1 MDSCLYWKS
10 WALRSTAH
18 GNGRQR
24 RRFAVAA
31 QFLDSRVNTLAFGVA
46 IAVDT
51 VAGIILFERAIT
63 RPRFWSD
70 RIFVRQRRPYVRSH
84 RSTGGNGRRADED
97 LVQLLVTISHKIAY
111 ILKSVKFND
120 NLDQSWMMFKSLN
133 ERIFMG
139 FVGQRRLYFKVER
152 RLWRNKRTQHTLF

>member
-10 WALRSTAH
+10 RALRSTAH

-31 QFLDSRVNTLAFGVA
+31 QFLDSRVNTLALGVP

-51 VAGIILFERAIT
+51 VAGIILFEWAIA
-63 RPRFWSD
+63 RFRSD

-84 RSTGGNGRRADED
+84 RSTGGKRTRADED
-97 LVQLLVTISHKIAY
+97 LVQLLVTISHKIVY

-133 ERIFMG
+133 ERIRRG
-139 FVGQRRLYFKVER
+139 LEGQSRLHYKIAC
-152 RLWRNKRTQHTLF
+152 RLWMK